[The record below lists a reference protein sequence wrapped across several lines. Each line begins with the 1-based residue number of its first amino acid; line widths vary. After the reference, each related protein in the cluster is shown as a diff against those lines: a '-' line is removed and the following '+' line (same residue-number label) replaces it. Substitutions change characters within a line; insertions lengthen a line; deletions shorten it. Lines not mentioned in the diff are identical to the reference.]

1 MAIGAQSVI
10 WAALYFAMPDYPA
23 KNPDLSYLGAFV
35 TMGKF
40 LVTNP
45 VLGESA
51 RSPATSESTFPLA
64 GSRKQRFADS
74 VHFGCKV
81 QGSITSGLGSAIFTS
96 FWVTLTFL
104 LSEDPYNYNTL
115 IIGLFGLVGMTGVCT
130 APFVGKSI
138 DRIVPWC
145 GVVLGNL
152 LLAVSNLLLLGGAQT
167 SVGFII
173 VAIFIMDVGQ
183 QFQQV
188 GFRFFTLF
196 QRAAQRERADDV
208 FPPC

>member
-23 KNPDLSYLGAFV
+23 KNPDLSYLSAFA

-45 VLGESA
+45 VLGRPEGHDFVAITTLTASF
-51 RSPATSESTFPLA
+51 RL
-64 GSRKQRFADS
+64 
-74 VHFGCKV
+74 V
-81 QGSITSGLGSAIFTS
+81 QGSITSGLGSAVFAS

-104 LSEDPYNYNTL
+104 LSEEPYKYNTL
-115 IIGLFGLVGMTGVCT
+115 VIGLFGLVGMTGVCT
-130 APFVGKSI
+130 APFVGKSV

-145 GVVLGNL
+145 GVLLGNL
-152 LLAVSNLLLLGGAQT
+152 LLIVSNVLLIGGAQT
-167 SVGFII
+167 NVAFII
-173 VAIFIMDVGQ
+173 IAIFILDVGQ

-188 GFRFFTLF
+188 RNSSIH
-196 QRAAQRERADDV
+196 RI
-208 FPPC
+208 